1 MEDLT
6 WNYDDYAFTMDFSLS
21 SYGDEYF
28 TAGAKLNIARLF
40 ELYGIPSTIIEV
52 GVFEGNTT
60 FWISDT
66 YSQLNKDLI
75 IHAIDPHVG
84 STDMSEE
91 PLITYNHFT
100 HNLSVNA
107 YKNVN
112 YIRKHSED
120 GLIDLINQNVQ
131 ADFIYVDGDHRAS
144 GVLSDL
150 ILSWKLLK
158 VGGIMLCDDA
168 SEWKYTD
175 ENGTAAAQMS
185 PRMAIEMF
193 IQCNWHKLK
202 PLKLRD
208 PWQTAFIKIE

>member
-1 MEDLT
+1 MED
-6 WNYDDYAFTMDFSLS
+6 WNYEDYAFTMDFSLS

-60 FWISDT
+60 FWISDV

-84 STDMSEE
+84 STDMPEE
-91 PLITYNHFT
+91 PLVTYNHFI

-107 YKNVN
+107 YKNIN

-120 GLIDLINQNVQ
+120 GLIDLINQNVE
-131 ADFIYVDGDHRAS
+131 ADFIYVDGNHQADATLADACMCFGLLNPSGFMLFDDYLWDHLPD
-144 GVLSDL
+144 VLDRGKMSIDAFVNMFLPNIHISSIGYQFL
-150 ILSWKLLK
+150 IQKK
-158 VGGIMLCDDA
+158 A
-168 SEWKYTD
+168 
-175 ENGTAAAQMS
+175 
-185 PRMAIEMF
+185 
-193 IQCNWHKLK
+193 
-202 PLKLRD
+202 
-208 PWQTAFIKIE
+208 